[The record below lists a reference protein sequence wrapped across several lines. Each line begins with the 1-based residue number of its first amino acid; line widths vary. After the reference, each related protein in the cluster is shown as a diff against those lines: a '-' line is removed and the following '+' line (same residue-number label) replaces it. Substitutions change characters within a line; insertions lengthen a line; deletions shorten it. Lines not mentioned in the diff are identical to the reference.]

1 MAFELH
7 GKTAFVTGGASGI
20 GLAVARLF
28 INQGA
33 RVVIA
38 DINDPAEIAAG
49 IGAFGVRCDVSEET
63 SVEKALSEATTLLN
77 GKIDIV
83 ILNAGIGTVG
93 PSLEESSSELVE
105 RVTQV
110 NYYGVVYGLKHAPA
124 VMNDHG
130 AIVCTASLAAYV
142 NVPGSAIYSA
152 SKRAVVSLTEMAALE
167 LGGRGIRVNCVCPG
181 YVDTNM
187 GSGDGGRQLCEAFT
201 ALGRM
206 ATVDD
211 VSGVFLFLSSEAS
224 RYVSGQAIKVDGGWS
239 AGLSIQ
245 LLEQITGSGTSPG

>member
-93 PSLEESSSELVE
+93 PNLEESSSELVE

-181 YVDTNM
+181 YVDTDIVRAAVSEIVSKTGRTEEDAMQHFTESNPQGRLIEASEVASAVSWL
-187 GSGDGGRQLCEAFT
+187 GSDGAASVTGQAVAIDGGGT
-201 ALGRM
+201 A
-206 ATVDD
+206 
-211 VSGVFLFLSSEAS
+211 
-224 RYVSGQAIKVDGGWS
+224 
-239 AGLSIQ
+239 
-245 LLEQITGSGTSPG
+245 